1 MTDYYKDINKS
12 EAEYD
17 IEQQLSAKYYET
29 LREVCAII
37 DGDAYEIVKLSERLG
52 VEQEMSSKL
61 RYLQQWLE
69 EYKNVQ

>member
-1 MTDYYKDINKS
+1 MTEYYKDINKS
-12 EAEYD
+12 EAEYE

-29 LREVCAII
+29 LREVCTII

-52 VEQEMSSKL
+52 VEQEVSSKL

-69 EYKNVQ
+69 EHKNA

>member
-29 LREVCAII
+29 LREVCDII

-52 VEQEMSSKL
+52 VEQEVSSKL

-69 EYKNVQ
+69 EYKNA

>member
-52 VEQEMSSKL
+52 VEQEVSSKL

-69 EYKNVQ
+69 EHKNA

>member
-1 MTDYYKDINKS
+1 MR
-12 EAEYD
+12 AR
-17 IEQQLSAKYYET
+17 YYET
-29 LREVCAII
+29 LCDVCTII

-52 VEQEMSSKL
+52 VEQEVSSKL